1 MTYDRVMAMQ
11 SGLFTHTTRSYTT
24 HFTTAVQFLQCFC
37 NVANIDQNPMSPVL
51 FLGEMDR
58 DITHDITS
66 TLCTIV
72 PSKSAGQSAVIASL
86 RELGCCIRMWCG
98 VGSGG

>member
-1 MTYDRVMAMQ
+1 MQ
-11 SGLFTHTTRSYTT
+11 QSNGHAKWHVFTHGTIL
-24 HFTTAVQFLQCFC
+24 HNALTTAVQFC
-37 NVANIDQNPMSPVL
+37 NVFAMLLILTKIPCLL

-86 RELGCCIRMWCG
+86 RELGCCITMRCG

>member
-1 MTYDRVMAMQ
+1 MQ
-11 SGLFTHTTRSYTT
+11 QSNGHAKWHVFTHGTILHNT
-24 HFTTAVQFLQCFC
+24 FTTAAQFLQCFC
-37 NVANIDQNPMSPVL
+37 NVANIDQNPMSFL

-86 RELGCCIRMWCG
+86 RELGCCIRMWCWE
-98 VGSGG
+98 GSGG